1 MTEDAEANPKM
12 DLEGNQVC
20 KSSSFP
26 YTNDHSA
33 PQQLHREASD
43 QGQHEIKVEEIESKL
58 CELLDDMS
66 TETTELGEFLK
77 KERELTK
84 ELYCILR
91 GILVHLKTSFNVPAE
106 NVTKLKYANQIKLD
120 TEAQLVVVW
129 SGNKVDSKPLK
140 DYSPDVVLAVL
151 WTIFPE
157 LEKVVKARK
166 EKTKKRVGLLERI
179 RRQMTTLQK
188 AFAEP
193 SNEGFK
199 LVPDEG
205 AENTHVS
212 STQKPIS

>member
-1 MTEDAEANPKM
+1 MTENAEVNPQIG
-12 DLEGNQVC
+12 LEGNQVC
-20 KSSSFP
+20 RSFSIP
-26 YTNDHSA
+26 YMNNYSD
-33 PQQLHREASD
+33 PQQLQREAWD
-43 QGQHEIKVEEIESKL
+43 QYRHGVRVDEVESKL
-58 CELLDDMS
+58 CELLEAINA
-66 TETTELGEFLK
+66 ETAELGEFIT

-91 GILVHLKTSFNVPAE
+91 EILIHLKTPIDIPAE
-106 NVTKLKYANQIKLD
+106 SMTKLRYAHQIKLD

-129 SGNKVDSKPLK
+129 PGNKVDSKPLK

-157 LEKVVKARK
+157 LEKVVKACK

>member
-1 MTEDAEANPKM
+1 M
-12 DLEGNQVC
+12 DLEENQVC

-26 YTNDHSA
+26 YTNDYSA
-33 PQQLHREASD
+33 PQQFHREASD
-43 QGQHEIKVEEIESKL
+43 QGQHEVKVEEIESKL
-58 CELLDDMS
+58 CELLDAMS

-106 NVTKLKYANQIKLD
+106 NVTKLRYANQIKLD

-129 SGNKVDSKPLK
+129 PGNKVDSKPLK

-157 LEKVVKARK
+157 LEKVIKARK

-205 AENTHVS
+205 GENTHVS

>member
-1 MTEDAEANPKM
+1 MTEDAEVNPQM

-26 YTNDHSA
+26 YTNDYSA

-43 QGQHEIKVEEIESKL
+43 QGQHEVKVEEIENKL
-58 CELLDDMS
+58 CELLDAMS
-66 TETTELGEFLK
+66 TETTELGEFIK

-106 NVTKLKYANQIKLD
+106 SVTKLKYANQIKLD
-120 TEAQLVVVW
+120 AEAQLVVVW
-129 SGNKVDSKPLK
+129 SGDKVDSKPLK
-140 DYSPDVVLAVL
+140 DYSSDVVLAVL

-157 LEKVVKARK
+157 LEKLVKTRK

-179 RRQMTTLQK
+179 RRQMKTLQK
-188 AFAEP
+188 AFEEP
-193 SNEGFK
+193 SNEGSK

>member
-1 MTEDAEANPKM
+1 MTEDAETNPQM

-26 YTNDHSA
+26 YTNDYSA
-33 PQQLHREASD
+33 PQQLHREACD
-43 QGQHEIKVEEIESKL
+43 QDRHGVKIEEIESKL
-58 CELLDDMS
+58 CELLEAMS
-66 TETTELGEFLK
+66 AETTELGEFLK

-91 GILVHLKTSFNVPAE
+91 EILVNLKTSFNIPAE
-106 NVTKLKYANQIKLD
+106 SVTKLKYANKIKLD

-129 SGNKVDSKPLK
+129 PGNKVDSKPLK
-140 DYSPDVVLAVL
+140 DYSPDVVLTVL

-157 LEKVVKARK
+157 LQKMVKAHK
-166 EKTKKRVGLLERI
+166 EKAKRRVGFLERI
-179 RRQMTTLQK
+179 RKQMKTLQK

-199 LVPDEG
+199 LVPDESV
-205 AENTHVS
+205 ESSHVS
-212 STQKPIS
+212 STQESTS